1 MLMGHPDQ
9 SDDPRNAM
17 EGLLIDLPHLSLLST
32 EAGKLNSE
40 GPMPITRRNFF
51 RNVAAGAAVTAALPP
66 LADLAFSELIPT
78 SRASEPGG
86 PIILS
91 RNENAYG
98 PSQKVIASMQ
108 DSLQFANRYPD
119 PAVKTL
125 HEKIAQSHSIRP
137 EQLVL
142 GCGSGEILSIAA
154 SAFVG
159 PGKHLMTG
167 LPTFEAIGR
176 CAKTVGAEVVE
187 VPLAK
192 DYSHDLEA
200 MLAKASATTGLIYIC
215 NPNNPTGSLTPRKD
229 LEAFI
234 RKVPA
239 TTTVLI
245 DEAYH
250 HFVGA
255 TPDYVSF
262 IDTPMNDDRVIVAR
276 TFSKVYG
283 LAGIRVGYAV
293 GAPEKIKALS
303 VRRLPEG
310 INTVG
315 AHCALVAYDDLD
327 YVQMSAKRN
336 AQDRQEFFNQAKA
349 RKVQGIASYANFAML
364 QTGRKATDVIA
375 HFKKSNI
382 EIARLFPSMNTF
394 VRVSFGTPPQMKDF
408 WRIWDLLPA
417 A

>member
-1 MLMGHPDQ
+1 M
-9 SDDPRNAM
+9 S
-17 EGLLIDLPHLSLLST
+17 
-32 EAGKLNSE
+32 
-40 GPMPITRRNFF
+40 ITRRNFF
-51 RNVAAGAAVTAALPP
+51 RNAATVTSVAVGLPAI
-66 LADLAFSELIPT
+66 ADLAFSELVPA

-108 DSLQFANRYPD
+108 NSLQFANRYPD
-119 PAVKTL
+119 PAVSTL
-125 HEKIAQSHSIRP
+125 HERIAKSHSIKP

-176 CAKTVGAEVVE
+176 CAKTLGAEVLE
-187 VPLAK
+187 IPLAK

-200 MLAKASATTGLIYIC
+200 MLAKAGATTGLVYIC

-234 RKVPA
+234 RKLPA
-239 TTTVLI
+239 TATVLI

-250 HFVGA
+250 HFVGV
-255 TPDYVSF
+255 TPEYVSF
-262 IDTPMNDDRVIVAR
+262 IDNPINDDRVIVAR
-276 TFSKVYG
+276 TFSKVFG

-293 GAPEKIKALS
+293 GAPDKIKALA

-310 INTVG
+310 LNAVG
-315 AHCALVAYDDLD
+315 ARSALVAYDDLD
-327 YVQMSAKRN
+327 HVQMSEKRN
-336 AQDRQEFFNQAKA
+336 AQDRQEFFNQAKS
-349 RKVQGIASYANFAML
+349 RKVQGITSYTNFAML
-364 QTGRKATDVIA
+364 QTGRSALDVIA
-375 HFKKSNI
+375 HFKKKNV

-394 VRVSFGTPPQMKDF
+394 VRVSFGTPPQMKEF
-408 WRIWDLLPA
+408 WRVWDLLPA

>member
-1 MLMGHPDQ
+1 
-9 SDDPRNAM
+9 
-17 EGLLIDLPHLSLLST
+17 
-32 EAGKLNSE
+32 
-40 GPMPITRRNFF
+40 MPITRRNFF
-51 RNVAAGAAVTAALPP
+51 RNVAAGAAATASLPA
-66 LADLAFSELIPT
+66 LADLAFSKLVPA

-108 DSLQFANRYPD
+108 NSLQFANRYPD
-119 PAVKTL
+119 PAVKAL
-125 HEKIAQSHSIRP
+125 HERIAQSHSIKP

-142 GCGSGEILSIAA
+142 GCGSGEILSICAT
-154 SAFVG
+154 AFLG
-159 PGKHLMTG
+159 PRKKLMTG

-176 CAKTVGAEVVE
+176 SAKIVGAEVVE
-187 VPLAK
+187 VPLARN
-192 DYSHDLEA
+192 YSHDLAA
-200 MLAKASATTGLIYIC
+200 MLAKAGPTTGLIYIC

-234 RKVPA
+234 RKLPA

-250 HFVGA
+250 HFVERGA
-255 TPDYVSF
+255 DYSSF
-262 IDTPMNDDRVIVAR
+262 IDNPMNDPRVMVAR

-283 LAGIRVGYAV
+283 LAGIRAGYAV
-293 GAPEKIKALS
+293 GAPEKMHALADL
-303 VRRLPEG
+303 RLKEG
-310 INTVG
+310 INAVA

-336 AQDRQEFFNQAKA
+336 AADRQEFFNQANA

-375 HFKKSNI
+375 HFKKNNI

-394 VRVSFGTPPQMKDF
+394 VRVSFGTPPEMKEF
-408 WRIWDLLPA
+408 WRVWDRMPA

>member
-1 MLMGHPDQ
+1 M
-9 SDDPRNAM
+9 S
-17 EGLLIDLPHLSLLST
+17 
-32 EAGKLNSE
+32 
-40 GPMPITRRNFF
+40 ITRRNFF
-51 RNVAAGAAVTAALPP
+51 RNAATVTSVAVGLPAI
-66 LADLAFSELIPT
+66 ADLAFSELVPA

-108 DSLQFANRYPD
+108 NSLQFANRYPD
-119 PAVKTL
+119 PAVSAL
-125 HEKIAQSHSIRP
+125 HERIAKSHSIKP

-159 PGKHLMTG
+159 PGKHLISG

-176 CAKTVGAEVVE
+176 CAKTLGAEVLE
-187 VPLAK
+187 IPLAK

-200 MLAKASATTGLIYIC
+200 MLAKAGATTGLVYIC
-215 NPNNPTGSLTPRKD
+215 NPNNPTGSLTSRKN
-229 LEAFI
+229 LETFI
-234 RKVPA
+234 RKLPA
-239 TTTVLI
+239 TATVLI

-255 TPDYVSF
+255 TPEYVSF
-262 IDTPMNDDRVIVAR
+262 IDNPINDGRIIVAR
-276 TFSKVYG
+276 TFSKVFG

-293 GAPEKIKALS
+293 GAPEKIKALAA
-303 VRRLPEG
+303 RRLPEG
-310 INTVG
+310 LNAVG
-315 AHCALVAYDDLD
+315 ARSALVAYDDLD
-327 YVQMSAKRN
+327 HVQMSEKRN
-336 AQDRQEFFNQAKA
+336 AQDRQEFFDQAKA
-349 RKVQGIASYANFAML
+349 RKIQGITSYTNFAML
-364 QTGRKATDVIA
+364 QTGRPALDVIA
-375 HFKKSNI
+375 HFKKNNV

-394 VRVSFGTPPQMKDF
+394 VRVSFGTPPQMKEF
-408 WRIWDLLPA
+408 WRVWDLLPA